1 MSKLSKMLRARAD
14 AWAAARS
21 DSEQTTSVLHEDLP
35 AVGVAVPR
43 GEAAA
48 KSPARAATRARLRF
62 EDVDFPKVEMEPLLQ
77 QVTLIVYGWHNV
89 QPGTLSWVFPSVR
102 MAVNAAKA
110 MRNAVRWAIVSGQ
123 QGVESIDEARAS
135 GSVLIEH
142 AAE

>member
-21 DSEQTTSVLHEDLP
+21 ESERATSALHEELP
-35 AVGVAVPR
+35 VVEQITVPGHEPRKHVASR
-43 GEAAA
+43 G
-48 KSPARAATRARLRF
+48 RLRF
-62 EDVDFPKVEMEPLLQ
+62 EDVEFPKVEMEPLLQ

>member
-21 DSEQTTSVLHEDLP
+21 DSEPFLSVLHEDLP
-35 AVGVAVPR
+35 VVGLVVPG
-43 GEAAA
+43 GEAA
-48 KSPARAATRARLRF
+48 KGPARGATRARLRF
-62 EDVDFPKVEMEPLLQ
+62 EDVELPKAEMEPLLQ